1 MSDNLKILK
10 NNNSPASH
18 HHIDMKNRYLC
29 ENEINLIFNNM
40 KKVIL
45 SLFIMLSLSASVKA
59 DEGMW
64 IPMLLQN
71 NEKDMQEMGMNITV
85 DDIYSINHSSM
96 KDAVVLFDGGCT
108 GEIVSDKGLLLTNHH
123 CGFDW
128 IQYHSTVEHDYLT
141 EGFWAMNQEEELPC
155 PGISAVMLKSMED
168 VTDRVLE
175 GITRYTTDEERESI
189 IKDNINRIK
198 EEAESNT
205 KYQVII
211 RAFYQGNKYYMIYNE
226 VFKDVRLV
234 GTPPSNI
241 GKFGGDTDNWV
252 WPRHTGDFSV
262 FRIYVSPEGEAV
274 DYSEDNVPYRPNY
287 HFPISLKGVEEGDFT
302 FVFGYPARTNEYLPA
317 VAVNQEANVT
327 YPVIVDLRGK
337 ILDIYNKYQEKD
349 PKVRIQYASKHAHLG
364 NGWKKWMG
372 VIEGINNFKGV
383 EKKSAFDKAF
393 TKWAY
398 QSRARGAYLTLI
410 KDFEDLYEEYK
421 PYRMA
426 TTYLSEAGLSIEIL
440 TFASEFKK
448 LAQVTKDTPQEEI
461 DKLIADAKEAT
472 KVFFKDYYQPID
484 EEVAAMVLQEY
495 IDNQPKDFR
504 PEILNVIVDK
514 YADIQ
519 AYVDELF
526 AKTIFTSE
534 ENINAFLDG
543 FKASKAKKLAQ
554 DPALVAYN
562 NMMDFYSNNIMAK
575 STELSNKIANMQR
588 VFMRGQMEYHAEQNP
603 DKMMYPDANFTLRV
617 TYGKVGGFSPRDA
630 VRYKHFTT
638 LDGIMQKEN
647 PDIYDYVVTDRLREL
662 YENNDYGRYADKDG
676 SMHVAFIAGNHTTGG
691 NSGSPILN
699 ADGHLLGLNFDRTWE
714 GTMSDLI
721 YDPSICKNISVD
733 IRYVLFIIDK
743 YAGAGHLVEEMTIV
757 E

>member
-1 MSDNLKILK
+1 MKKIL
-10 NNNSPASH
+10 
-18 HHIDMKNRYLC
+18 
-29 ENEINLIFNNM
+29 
-40 KKVIL
+40 L
-45 SLFIMLSLSASVKA
+45 SLFVTTSLFLNLRA

-71 NEKDMQEMGMNITV
+71 NEQEMQEMGMNISV
-85 DDIYSINHSSM
+85 EDIYSINNSSM
-96 KDAVVLFDGGCT
+96 KDAVVLFGGGCT
-108 GEIVSDKGLLLTNHH
+108 GEIVSDKGLLFTNHH

-141 EGFWAMNQEEELPC
+141 NGFWAMSFDEELPC
-155 PGISAVMLKSMED
+155 PGLTAVMLKKMED
-168 VTDRVLE
+168 VTARVLE
-175 GITRYTTDEERESI
+175 GVDERNMSAEERSEI
-189 IKDNINRIK
+189 VKNNIKKIK
-198 EEAESNT
+198 EEAEANT
-205 KYQVII
+205 DYEVEIKS
-211 RAFYQGNKYYMIYNE
+211 FYHGNQYYMIYNE
-226 VFKDVRLV
+226 VFKDVRMV

-252 WPRHTGDFSV
+252 WPRHTGDFSI
-262 FRIYVSPEGEAV
+262 FRIYVSPDGKAV
-274 DYSEDNVPYRPNY
+274 EYSEDNVPYKPNY

-302 FVFGYPARTNEYLPA
+302 FVFGYPARTNEYLPS
-317 VAVNQEANVT
+317 VAVDQANVI
-327 YPVIVDLRGK
+327 YPVSVYLRGK

-349 PKVRIQYASKHAHLG
+349 PKVRIQYASKHAGLG

-372 VIEGINNFKGV
+372 VTEGINNFKGV
-383 EKKSAFDKAF
+383 EKKHAFDKQF

-398 QSRARGAYLTLI
+398 QSRARGAYLELI
-410 KDFEDLYEEYK
+410 KEFEKLYAEYE
-421 PYRMA
+421 PYRLA
-426 TTYLSEAGLSIEIL
+426 TTYLSETALQIEVL
-440 TFASEFKK
+440 TFAANFNRLSK
-448 LAQVTKDTPQEEI
+448 VTKDTPQEEI
-461 DKLIADAKEAT
+461 DKLVANAKEAA
-472 KVFFKDYYQPID
+472 KVFFKDYHQPID

-495 IDNQPKDFR
+495 INNQPVDFR
-504 PEILNVIVDK
+504 PELLNTIVEK
-514 YADIQ
+514 YDNVQ

-526 AKTIFTSE
+526 AKTMFVSE
-534 ENINAFLDG
+534 ENVNKFLDE
-543 FKASKAKKLAQ
+543 FKPSKAKKLAK
-554 DPALVAYN
+554 DPALMAYN
-562 NMMDFYSNNIMAK
+562 NVMDFYFDNVRNK
-575 STELSNKIANMQR
+575 SVELNGQIAELQR
-588 VFMRGQMEYHAEQNP
+588 VFMRGQMEFHAEQNP

-662 YENNDYGRYADKDG
+662 YENKDYGRYVDKDG

-733 IRYVLFIIDK
+733 VRYVLFIIDK
-743 YAGAGHLVEEMTIV
+743 YAGATRLIEEMTIV

>member
-1 MSDNLKILK
+1 
-10 NNNSPASH
+10 
-18 HHIDMKNRYLC
+18 
-29 ENEINLIFNNM
+29 M
-40 KKVIL
+40 KKIIL
-45 SLFIMLSLSASVKA
+45 SFFIVTSLFFNLRA

-71 NEKDMQEMGMNITV
+71 NEQEMQEMGMNITV
-85 DDIYSINHSSM
+85 EDIYSINHSSM

-108 GEIVSDKGLLLTNHH
+108 GEIVSDQGLLLTNHH

-141 EGFWAMNQEEELPC
+141 HGFWAMSKEEELPC

-168 VTDRVLE
+168 VTERVLE
-175 GITRYTTDEERESI
+175 GVTKETSNDERAEI
-189 IKDNINRIK
+189 VTANIKKIK
-198 EEAESNT
+198 EEAEANSD
-205 KYQVII
+205 YQVII
-211 RAFYQGNKYYMIYNE
+211 KSFYHGNKYYMIYNE
-226 VFKDVRLV
+226 VFKDVRMV
-234 GTPPSNI
+234 GAPPSNI

-262 FRIYVSPEGEAV
+262 FRIYVSPDGKAA
-274 DYSEDNVPYRPNY
+274 DYSEDNVPYTPNY
-287 HFPISLKGVEEGDFT
+287 HFPISLKGADEGDFT

-317 VAVNQEANVT
+317 VAVNQEANII
-327 YPVIVDLRGK
+327 YPISVDLRGK
-337 ILDIYNKYQEKD
+337 ILDIYNKDQEKD
-349 PKVRIQYASKHAHLG
+349 PKVRIQYASKHAGLG

-372 VIEGINNFKGV
+372 VTEGINNFKGV
-383 EKKSAFDKAF
+383 EKKHAFDKQF

-398 QSRARGAYLTLI
+398 QSRARGAYLELI
-410 KDFEDLYEEYK
+410 KEFEKLYAEYE
-421 PYRMA
+421 PYRLA
-426 TTYLSEAGLSIEIL
+426 TTYLSETALQIEVL
-440 TFASEFKK
+440 TFAANFNRLSK
-448 LAQVTKDTPQEEI
+448 VTKDTPQEEI
-461 DKLIADAKEAT
+461 DKLVANAKEAA
-472 KVFFKDYYQPID
+472 KVFFKDYHQPID

-495 IDNQPKDFR
+495 INNQPADFR
-504 PEILNVIVDK
+504 PELLNTIVEK
-514 YADIQ
+514 YDNVQ

-526 AKTIFTSE
+526 AKTMFASE
-534 ENINAFLDG
+534 ENVNKFLDE
-543 FKASKAKKLAQ
+543 FKPSKAKKLAK
-554 DPALVAYN
+554 DPALMAYN
-562 NMMDFYSNNIMAK
+562 NVMDFYFDNVRNK
-575 STELSNKIANMQR
+575 SIELNSQIAELQR
-588 VFMRGQMEYHAEQNP
+588 VFMRGQMEFHAEQNP

-662 YENNDYGRYADKDG
+662 YENKDYGRYADKDG

-733 IRYVLFIIDK
+733 VRYVLFIIDK
-743 YAGAGHLVEEMTIV
+743 YAGATRLIEEMTIV

>member
-1 MSDNLKILK
+1 
-10 NNNSPASH
+10 
-18 HHIDMKNRYLC
+18 
-29 ENEINLIFNNM
+29 M
-40 KKVIL
+40 KKIIL
-45 SLFIMLSLSASVKA
+45 SFFIVASLFFNLRA

-71 NEKDMQEMGMNITV
+71 NEQEMQEMGMNITV
-85 DDIYSINHSSM
+85 EDIYSINHSSM

-108 GEIVSDKGLLLTNHH
+108 GEIVSDQGLLLTNHH

-141 EGFWAMNQEEELPC
+141 HGFWAMSKEEELPC

-168 VTDRVLE
+168 VTERVLE
-175 GITRYTTDEERESI
+175 GVTKETSNDERAEI
-189 IKDNINRIK
+189 VTANIKKIK
-198 EEAESNT
+198 EEAEANSD
-205 KYQVII
+205 YQVII
-211 RAFYQGNKYYMIYNE
+211 KSFYHGNKYYMIYNE
-226 VFKDVRLV
+226 VFKDVRMV
-234 GTPPSNI
+234 GAPPSNI

-262 FRIYVSPEGEAV
+262 FRIYVSPDGKAA
-274 DYSEDNVPYRPNY
+274 DYSEDNVPYTPNY
-287 HFPISLKGVEEGDFT
+287 HFPISLKGADEGDFT

-317 VAVNQEANVT
+317 VAVNQEANII
-327 YPVIVDLRGK
+327 YPISVDLRGK

-349 PKVRIQYASKHAHLG
+349 PKVRIQYASKHAGLG

-372 VIEGINNFKGV
+372 VIEGINNFKGIQ
-383 EKKSAFDKAF
+383 KKKNFDRKF
-393 TKWAY
+393 TEWALE
-398 QSRARGAYLTLI
+398 SRQRGAYLNLI
-410 KDFEDLYEEYK
+410 KDFEKLYAEYE
-421 PYRMA
+421 PYRLA
-426 TTYLSEAGLSIEIL
+426 TTYLSETALQIEIL
-440 TFASEFKK
+440 TFAANFKG
-448 LAQVTKDTPQEEI
+448 LSQVTKDTPQEEI
-461 DKLIADAKEAT
+461 DELIAEAKAAT
-472 KVFFKDYYQPID
+472 SVFFKDYHQPID

-495 IDNQPKDFR
+495 INNQPQDFR
-504 PEILNVIVDK
+504 PELLNTIVEK
-514 YADIQ
+514 YDNVQ

-526 AKTIFTSE
+526 AKTMFTSQ
-534 ENINAFLDG
+534 ENVNKFLDE
-543 FKASKAKKLAQ
+543 FKPSKAKKLAK
-554 DPALVAYN
+554 DPALMAYN
-562 NMMDFYSNNIMAK
+562 NVMDFYINNVRAK
-575 STELSNKIANMQR
+575 TIELSNQIADMQR
-588 VFMRGQMEYHAEQNP
+588 VFMRGQMEYHADQNP

-617 TYGKVGGFSPRDA
+617 TYGKIGGFKPKDA
-630 VRYKHFTT
+630 VTYKHFTT

-662 YENNDYGRYADKDG
+662 YEAKDYGRYADKDG

-721 YDPSICKNISVD
+721 YDPSICRNISVD

-743 YAGAGHLVEEMTIV
+743 YAGASYLIDEMTII